1 MAVVILIAAA
11 GGVALLTTKG
21 KLPLLLPVKR
31 VPKSVRSFGRSP
43 GNIAH
48 HADCGCGY
56 RSNVMI
62 LWGLDG
68 ILVRLVSFI
77 TGLGSEMSE
86 APKKR
91 WYVVQAF
98 SGLKAA

>member
-1 MAVVILIAAA
+1 M
-11 GGVALLTTKG
+11 
-21 KLPLLLPVKR
+21 LLPVKR
-31 VPKSVRSFGRSP
+31 VPKSVRSFGRLA

-56 RSNVMI
+56 RSNVTD

-77 TGLGSEMSE
+77 TGLRFEMSE

-98 SGLKAA
+98 SGFEAA